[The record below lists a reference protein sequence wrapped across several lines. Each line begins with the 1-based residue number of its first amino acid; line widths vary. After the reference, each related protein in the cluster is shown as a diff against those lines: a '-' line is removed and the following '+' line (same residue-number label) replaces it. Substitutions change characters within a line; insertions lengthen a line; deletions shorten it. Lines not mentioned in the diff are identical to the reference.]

1 MVGAR
6 PHGKEAKMDPDKVV
20 EAVLKVSRAYLPE
33 RIVYIV
39 GAGGGVFLL
48 LYLAFTK
55 LGQSWDPAVA
65 AAIFG
70 SGGLF
75 ASTAYGVL
83 RAFDKTLQTIVQ
95 LLQAAPTPPAG
106 PDAEG

>member
-1 MVGAR
+1 
-6 PHGKEAKMDPDKVV
+6 MDPDKVV

-33 RIVYIV
+33 RIVYMT

-48 LYLAFTK
+48 LYLAFTR
-55 LGQSWDPAVA
+55 LGESYDPAVA

-83 RAFDKTLQTIVQ
+83 RAFDKTLHTIVQ
-95 LLQAAPTPPAG
+95 LLGATPAAG
-106 PDAEG
+106 PDDGAEG